1 MNKEWIR
8 ESILQIWSKPY
19 RVEHLLEVVVA
30 NKVVEVVFVAK
41 IKEDTTTSMT
51 KVEIVTQILLKEG
64 TALLDLKISHIYNVF
79 DEKKKWTL

>member
-1 MNKEWIR
+1 M
-8 ESILQIWSKPY
+8 
-19 RVEHLLEVVVA
+19 VEVVV
-30 NKVVEVVFVAK
+30 VAK

>member
-1 MNKEWIR
+1 M
-8 ESILQIWSKPY
+8 
-19 RVEHLLEVVVA
+19 A
-30 NKVVEVVFVAK
+30 NKVVEVVVVAK

-79 DEKKKWTL
+79 DEKKMNIISQNVEQNCRMNKISRQTLLRYSII